1 MNEDENSYI
10 GFGFFFLF
18 ILGIVCFGS
27 FLLYKNHTKKI
38 QNAVTFTNNEVKIND
53 EKKKDK

>member
-27 FLLYKNHTKKI
+27 FLLYKNHIKK
-38 QNAVTFTNNEVKIND
+38 NSKCSNFYK
-53 EKKKDK
+53 